1 MAAACFILGAQA
13 LTVGQ
18 AVATCAS
25 GDGNVEP
32 GTCTNPQNLSGTSG
46 TVSTGATL
54 TTGATSAYTIS
65 GTNATLTNL
74 GTITDATVPNTT
86 VFAIGSGANISNFG
100 TISNTSPTS
109 GGGGAAI
116 TTAVG
121 ISLNSVSNA
130 GTISSTAGNGILAGA
145 VSGNLTNSGT
155 INALGGVSNSGVVGI
170 FAGGVPDVTT
180 TVVFG
185 NVTNT
190 GSITGGSGIEIQGS
204 VAGSISN
211 SGTITSTGTSGFIL
225 AGIGVAGNV
234 LGNVTNSGTISST
247 QGTALDTIAENG
259 SAFRTNFVAGNV
271 VNSGSLSGFIGL
283 QTAIVRGALTNS
295 GTIQGQS
302 GFGLDLLG
310 TVQGGITNTA
320 SGKIE
325 GQQGVGVGVFALEGP
340 GLNNAGLISSQ
351 SGTAIVVAGVPAVPP
366 FFPAFAANL
375 NLTNTGTII
384 GGGGT
389 ALDYT
394 GATTSSTIN
403 QAGGAIIGDILL
415 SPFGDTVNVTGGT
428 IAGNING
435 NAAVNGA
442 NAGTVNFALGNGTF
456 TTGGTI
462 NAANININSGTVVLA
477 NDVTVFNALTN
488 NATLQLNTTGPRTIT
503 GSFVQNGSG
512 TFGIT
517 LTPSSSSRLDVTNTA
532 TLNGGN
538 VQVLAQSGSYSPQ
551 TKYTILTANGGVS
564 GAFSGVSTNF
574 AFLDPS
580 LSYDAHDVFLSL
592 NATSFSTQCRTSN
605 QCGVSGAL
613 NASPISSPLVL
624 AVLDQNVTGAAQALD
639 ALSGEVYATAQTV
652 MLDDSLFFRQA
663 VLDRL
668 RQSAYSGGSGPI
680 AALGTGGPAL
690 AYADGS
696 DASVAPLG
704 YADSRSE
711 SSAIPL
717 AYADSRSAFPIKAPP
732 VEPQTVFW
740 AQGIGAFGRIT
751 GDGNAA
757 TVNPN
762 LAGIFTGADRRFGP
776 NWLAGIATGY
786 TNSNFSI
793 ADNRGSSANID
804 TGHLAGYVGAN
815 YGNWNL
821 RGAASASLSTLGVNR
836 SIAFPGF
843 SDTASSSYNALTA
856 QTFGE
861 VGYGMTFG
869 RAAAEPFA
877 GLAWVH
883 LSTQGVAEGG
893 GSGIAALTG
902 AGANDDIGYSTLG
915 ARAALVY
922 LLTNNMVLMPRA
934 TAAWQHAFGSVTPT
948 EALTFQSTGAPFV
961 VAGVP
966 LARDAAL
973 VQAGFDLRITP
984 RISVG
989 LFYFGELAS
998 NVQDHAVQG
1007 NFTWRF

>member
-86 VFAIGSGANISNFG
+86 VFAIGSGATIVNSG
-100 TISNTSPTS
+100 LISNTSPTS
-109 GGGGAAI
+109 NSQGGAV
-116 TTAVG
+116 TDAVG
-121 ISLNSVSNA
+121 VTLNSINNS
-130 GTISSTAGNGILAGA
+130 GTISSATGNGIG
-145 VSGNLTNSGT
+145 VGNVTGSLINSGT
-155 INALGGVSNSGVVGI
+155 VNAPQGTAVFASRVS
-170 FAGGVPDVTT
+170 
-180 TVVFG
+180 G

-190 GSITGGSGIEIQGS
+190 GTMISSFGVSISGGVGGSVNNTGTIASTLSTGIGAAGLDVEGNILGS
-204 VAGSISN
+204 VTN
-211 SGTITSTGTSGFIL
+211 SGTITSAQYEALTFFGALGSSNPPTS
-225 AGIGVAGNV
+225 
-234 LGNVTNSGTISST
+234 
-247 QGTALDTIAENG
+247 
-259 SAFRTNFVAGNV
+259 FVAGNV
-271 VNSGSLSGFIGL
+271 VNSGTLSGGDGL
-283 QTAIVRGALTNS
+283 LTAVVHGSLTNS
-295 GTIQGQS
+295 GTMQGH
-302 GFGLDLLG
+302 GGAALDLLG
-310 TVQGGITNTA
+310 TVQGGIFNTA
-320 SGKIE
+320 SGKLE
-325 GQQGVGVGVFALEGP
+325 GLPPGPGQVFFTGQGVGVQVTALEP
-340 GLNNAGLISSQ
+340 AGLTNAGLISSQ
-351 SGTAIVVAGVPAVPP
+351 GGTAIVVTSIAASQFG
-366 FFPAFAANL
+366 PAFPANL

-389 ALDYT
+389 ALDYSR
-394 GATTSSTIN
+394 ASTSSTIN